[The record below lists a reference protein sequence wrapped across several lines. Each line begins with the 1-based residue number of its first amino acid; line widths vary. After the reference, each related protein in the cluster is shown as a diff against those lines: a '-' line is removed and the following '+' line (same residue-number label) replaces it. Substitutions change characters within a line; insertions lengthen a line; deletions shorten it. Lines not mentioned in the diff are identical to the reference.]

1 MSAEQSQPVRIVTVD
16 GDADGQRVDNF
27 LMRWM
32 KGVPR
37 ARLYRAIRKGEV
49 RINGRRCRSN
59 DRVRRDDQVRIPPV
73 TVRTMSTAIATQDQM
88 SAILGR
94 IVHEDRGLLVI
105 NKPAGMAVHGGSG
118 ISLGLIELLR
128 QARPEDRQLELVH
141 RLDRG
146 TSGCLMVSRR
156 RSQLVA
162 LQNALRARSDIRKR
176 YVALLHGP
184 WPPSRQRVSLAM
196 QKSSDE
202 SQRRLSRVTKSGKP
216 AETRFQV
223 IEQEGD
229 YSLVNAW
236 PVTGRTH
243 QIRVHSAYL
252 GHPVAGDDRY
262 AERSQLNL
270 DRQRGHSRLM
280 LHARELK
287 LSLPELHLD
296 VHADSD
302 IDFLNQ

>member
-1 MSAEQSQPVRIVTVD
+1 M
-16 GDADGQRVDNF
+16 
-27 LMRWM
+27 
-32 KGVPR
+32 
-37 ARLYRAIRKGEV
+37 
-49 RINGRRCRSN
+49 
-59 DRVRRDDQVRIPPV
+59 
-73 TVRTMSTAIATQDQM
+73 
-88 SAILGR
+88 
-94 IVHEDRGLLVI
+94 
-105 NKPAGMAVHGGSG
+105 
-118 ISLGLIELLR
+118 
-128 QARPEDRQLELVH
+128 
-141 RLDRG
+141 
-146 TSGCLMVSRR
+146 
-156 RSQLVA
+156 
-162 LQNALRARSDIRKR
+162 
-176 YVALLHGP
+176 
-184 WPPSRQRVSLAM
+184 
-196 QKSSDE
+196 
-202 SQRRLSRVTKSGKP
+202 SRVTKSGKP